1 MPQAALGCN
10 VDVPCI
16 GGTASVKIPAG
27 TQSGDIIRIKG
38 KGLPEI
44 NTRRIGELV
53 VNVNV
58 WTPKKL
64 SKDEEKMMQQLLE
77 SENFKPKPGAN
88 DKSAFDKIRDFFS

>member
-1 MPQAALGCN
+1 
-10 VDVPCI
+10 VPCI

-44 NTRRIGELV
+44 NSHRIGELV

-64 SKDEEKMMQQLLE
+64 SKDEEKMMKQLLE
-77 SENFKPKPGAN
+77 SDNFKPKPGVN